1 MFNLIEKYMNKMT
14 VNDVNNF
21 AISKG
26 VNLSN
31 EELQFTYEFIKKNYK
46 TILGNPSLLN
56 LDLYKNK
63 FSSENFEKVKKILN
77 EYYTKY
83 QRFL

>member
-26 VNLSN
+26 VNLNN

-63 FSSENFEKVKKILN
+63 FSPENFEKVKKILN

>member
-56 LDLYKNK
+56 LNLYKNK
-63 FSSENFEKVKKILN
+63 FSPDNFEKVKKILN

>member
-26 VNLSN
+26 VNLNN
-31 EELQFTYEFIKKNYK
+31 EELQFTYDFIKKNYK

-63 FSSENFEKVKKILN
+63 FSPENFEKVKKILN

>member
-1 MFNLIEKYMNKMT
+1 MFNLIEKYINKMT
-14 VNDVNNF
+14 IDEVNNF
-21 AISKG
+21 AISKS

-31 EELQFTYEFIKKNYK
+31 EELQFTYDFIKKNYK
-46 TILGNPSLLN
+46 EILGNPSLLN
-56 LDLYKNK
+56 LDLYRNK
-63 FSSENFEKVKKILN
+63 FSPENFEKVKKILN

>member
-1 MFNLIEKYMNKMT
+1 MT
-14 VNDVNNF
+14 INDVNNF

-26 VNLSN
+26 VNLNN

-63 FSSENFEKVKKILN
+63 FSPENFEKVKKTLN

>member
-1 MFNLIEKYMNKMT
+1 MFNLIEKYMNKIAIS
-14 VNDVNNF
+14 DVNNF
-21 AISKG
+21 AISKS
-26 VNLSN
+26 VSLNN
-31 EELQFTYEFIKKNYK
+31 EELEFTYNFIKKNYK
-46 TILGNPSLLN
+46 EILGNPSLLN

-63 FSSENFEKVKKILN
+63 FSPENFEKVKKILN

>member
-14 VNDVNNF
+14 INDVNNF

-26 VNLSN
+26 VNLNN

-63 FSSENFEKVKKILN
+63 FSPENFEKVKKILN

>member
-1 MFNLIEKYMNKMT
+1 MT
-14 VNDVNNF
+14 INDVNNF

-26 VNLSN
+26 VNLNN

-63 FSSENFEKVKKILN
+63 FSPENFEKVKKILN